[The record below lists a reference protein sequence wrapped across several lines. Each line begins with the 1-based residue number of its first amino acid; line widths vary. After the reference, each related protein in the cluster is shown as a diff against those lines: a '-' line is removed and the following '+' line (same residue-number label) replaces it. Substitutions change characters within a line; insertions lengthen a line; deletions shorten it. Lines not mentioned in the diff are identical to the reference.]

1 MFGKDKNASY
11 EDSAKAKI
19 CTLIGDGTVFDG
31 DFTSPEAI
39 RVDGVINGNC
49 TCKKQLILG
58 PRGHIMGNIS
68 ATSVMI
74 AGTADGNISVTG
86 KLELLSTG
94 KVAGDITASS
104 LVIDEGAFFD
114 GRCTMTSAAGNASA
128 ASAEDKK
135 EEKSEETSEN
145 KPENKSEK
153 KTEKKS

>member
-1 MFGKDKNASY
+1 MFGKNKNASY
-11 EDSAKAKI
+11 EDTTRAKI
-19 CTLIGDGTVFDG
+19 GTLIGDGTVFDG
-31 DFTSPEAI
+31 DFTAPEAI

-58 PRGHIMGNIS
+58 AQGRIKGNIS
-68 ATSVMI
+68 AASVMI

-114 GRCTMTSAAGNASA
+114 GRCTMTNSVGKTPAAPV
-128 ASAEDKK
+128 EDKK
-135 EEKSEETSEN
+135 VEKTEN
-145 KPENKSEK
+145 EA
-153 KTEKKS
+153 EKKS

>member
-1 MFGKDKNASY
+1 MFGKNKNVSY

-31 DFTSPEAI
+31 DFTAPEAI

-58 PRGHIMGNIS
+58 PQGHIKGNIS

-114 GRCTMTSAAGNASA
+114 GRCTMTNSAGKTPA
-128 ASAEDKK
+128 APVEDKK
-135 EEKSEETSEN
+135 EEKSEEKKEEKSDN
-145 KPENKSEK
+145 KA
-153 KTEKKS
+153 EKKS